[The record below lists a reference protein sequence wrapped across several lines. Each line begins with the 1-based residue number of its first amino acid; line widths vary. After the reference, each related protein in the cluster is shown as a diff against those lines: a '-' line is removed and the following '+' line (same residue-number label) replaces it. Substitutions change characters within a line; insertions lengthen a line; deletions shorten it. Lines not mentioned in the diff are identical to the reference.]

1 MTLYRYKARKS
12 PSEQLS
18 GEIEADSA
26 GAARLRLR
34 AEGLFPFSIAAEG
47 ADDGASSFEFG
58 RKVRSEDLATFA
70 RQLGNLIGA
79 GVPALKS
86 IDILEEQIEKPRL
99 RRATQAVGE
108 DLRRGT
114 SLAEALR
121 RRRDVFPPAFA
132 ASIHAGETG
141 GTLDAVLGTL
151 ADHYET
157 EGELW
162 SSVKAALIYPCFLA
176 IAGAVTIFVLMTF
189 VIPHFTT
196 LFEEFGSDLPAAT
209 KILLGMSEVM
219 SRCWWAAP
227 IAIGAAYVMFDR
239 FRKKPEG
246 RLALDRLRL
255 GMPLLGKLVHK
266 SEMARLARTLG
277 MLLRSGV
284 GVVDAMSISANTL
297 QNQALAGE
305 VAAARAAV
313 HQGEK
318 VAEALAGVKYFPGM
332 LTSLVAVGEQT
343 GDLSGAFGKAA
354 DIYEREVQRYSR
366 VLSRML
372 EPVMIVLVGGAVG
385 FIVMATLLPVFRLSS
400 MVK

>member
-1 MTLYRYKARKS
+1 MTLYRYKAKKS
-12 PSEQLS
+12 PAEYQN
-18 GEIEADSA
+18 GEIEADSV
-26 GAARLRLR
+26 GAARVRLR
-34 AEGLFPFSIAAEG
+34 AEGVFPFSIAEDAE
-47 ADDGASSFEFG
+47 DGAAFRGFG
-58 RKVRSEDLATFA
+58 RKVKSDDLAAFA

-79 GVPALKS
+79 GVPALRS
-86 IDILEEQIEKPRL
+86 IEILSGQIEKPRL
-99 RRATQAVGE
+99 RRATVAVGE
-108 DLRRGT
+108 DLQRGT

-141 GTLDAVLGTL
+141 GTLDVVLGTL

-176 IAGAVTIFVLMTF
+176 IAGAATIFVLMTF
-189 VIPHFTT
+189 VIPHFTV
-196 LFEEFGSDLPAAT
+196 LFEEFGSELPAPT
-209 KILLGMSEVM
+209 KVLLGMSEFM
-219 SRCWWAAP
+219 TRFWWAFPA
-227 IAIGAAYVMFDR
+227 AGLGAFVLFNR

-246 RLALDRLRL
+246 RLLLDRARL
-255 GMPLLGKLVHK
+255 VMPLVGKLVHK

-284 GVVDAMSISANTL
+284 GVVDAMAISGSTL
-297 QNQALAGE
+297 RNQALAAE
-305 VAAARAAV
+305 VEGARSAV

-318 VAEALAGVKYFPGM
+318 VADALAGVKYFPAM
-332 LTSLVAVGEQT
+332 LTCLVAVGEQT
-343 GDLSGAFGKAA
+343 GELAGAFAKAA

-372 EPVMIVLVGGAVG
+372 EPMMIVLVGGAVG
-385 FIVMATLLPVFRLSS
+385 FIVMATLLPVFRLST